1 MMTALE
7 TNLTK
12 QAQWTLWQL
21 VDSAFPSGG
30 FAHSNGLES
39 AWQHGTIPDI
49 NALIS
54 FLKNSLVGLCKSQL
68 PFAFAAHQS
77 PPSLTELDCALDFF
91 LSNHV
96 SNRARRRQGHAF
108 VTAVTKIF
116 GLQELDHLFQHI
128 QEGEAG
134 HFTVYFAVTTR
145 TLKLDSVQMGELFLF
160 IALKNYLSAAV
171 RLGIV
176 GPLYSQSILYRLSPL
191 LEKMTLD
198 HSHLNFQNAVQ
209 TAPVLDIL
217 QGTQDRLYSRLFQ
230 S

>member
-7 TNLTK
+7 TNQTR
-12 QAQWTLWQL
+12 QTQWILWQL

-39 AWQHGTIPDI
+39 AWQQGTIPDI
-49 NALIS
+49 DSLVS
-54 FLKNSLVGLCKSQL
+54 FLKTSLTGLCKSQL
-68 PFAFAAHQS
+68 PFAFAAHQN
-77 PPSLTELDCALDFF
+77 PQSLTELDCALDIF
-91 LSNHV
+91 LSNHI
-96 SNRARRRQGHAF
+96 SNRASRRQGHAF
-108 VTAVTKIF
+108 ITAANKIF
-116 GLQELDHLFQHI
+116 SLQELDHLFHQI
-128 QEGEAG
+128 QDGQAG
-134 HFTVYFAVTTR
+134 HFTVCFAVTTR
-145 TLKLDSVQMGELFLF
+145 TLKLDSVQMAEVFLF

-176 GPLYSQSILYRLSPL
+176 GPLYSQSILFRLSPL
-191 LEKMTLD
+191 LEKMILE
-198 HSHLNFQNAVQ
+198 HSHSNFQNAVQ